1 MITPKIE
8 FQDIKINTPTKVGV
22 MIEVT
27 APEAVRNLAIAARAP
42 QGIVFVVD
50 RSGSMGGGR
59 LDMIKNS
66 ITNFLGL
73 FDSNDFLSVVAFDSH
88 VQVVVP
94 MTRISELT
102 LADVRKKIAEIDLG
116 GNTNLEAG
124 YRAGIAEAVSA
135 PSGIESTVI
144 LLSDGRA
151 NNGAHDPESLGQLA
165 AAATEHLVKTSSIG
179 IGDGYDERIL
189 VAVSNTG
196 RGNHMA
202 ALNLD
207 EAVQGL
213 NAEVEGI
220 LNRTVSNLRLHISTS
235 FDPQHFQARTSQY
248 VPSLTKVDGVFE
260 IELGDLG
267 SLEERNFVFELGLPA
282 SANVDEHHKVSLH
295 WSYFDL
301 TRGSVVLDGADFAL
315 RVQPAEHWVEPARD
329 EDIALELA
337 TLRAQDAKE
346 QAIMLMRMGR
356 EAEARQV
363 IAEAGIE
370 LEIVEQSMVMASER
384 NRSRARRARDEF
396 TNFADMDSVEFIKRG
411 EESLKRGRESKPDP
425 RKRDQADDSS
435 NQGN

>member
-27 APEAVRNLAIAARAP
+27 APEAVKNLAIAARKP
-42 QGIVFVVD
+42 RGIVFVVD

-59 LDMIKNS
+59 LDMIKHS

-73 FDSNDFLSVVAFDSH
+73 FDSNDFLSVVAFDSQ

-94 MTRISELT
+94 TTRIGDLK
-102 LADVRKKIAEIDLG
+102 LAEVRKQIAELDLG
-116 GNTNLEAG
+116 GNTDLEAG
-124 YRAGIAEAVSA
+124 YRAGIAEAISV
-135 PSGIESTVI
+135 PSGIESTLI
-144 LLSDGRA
+144 LLSDGHA
-151 NNGAHDPESLGQLA
+151 NAGAHDPESLGQLA

-179 IGDGYDERIL
+179 IGDSYDERIL

-202 ALNLD
+202 ALTLD

-213 NAEVEGI
+213 NAEVDGI
-220 LNRTVSNLRLHISTS
+220 LNRTVSNLRLHISSS
-235 FDPQHFQARTSQY
+235 FDQTNFEARTSQH
-248 VPSLTKVDGVFE
+248 VPSLIKVDGVFE

-267 SLEERNFVFELGLPA
+267 SLEERNYVFELGLPA
-282 SANVDEHHKVSLH
+282 DSDIEAHHKLSLQ
-295 WSYFDL
+295 WSYSDL
-301 TRGSVVLDGADFAL
+301 TTGTTVTDGSDFELWL
-315 RVQPAEHWVEPARD
+315 RPAENWVEPARD

-356 EAEARQV
+356 EAEARQL
-363 IAEAGIE
+363 ISEAGID
-370 LEIVEQSMVMASER
+370 LEIIEQSMVMASER
-384 NRSRARRARDEF
+384 NRVRARRYRDEF
-396 TNFADMDSVEFIKRG
+396 SDFADMGSVEFIKRA
-411 EESLKRGRESKPDP
+411 EESLKRGRESKTDP
-425 RKRDQADDSS
+425 RKRDQTDDS
-435 NQGN
+435 NQEN